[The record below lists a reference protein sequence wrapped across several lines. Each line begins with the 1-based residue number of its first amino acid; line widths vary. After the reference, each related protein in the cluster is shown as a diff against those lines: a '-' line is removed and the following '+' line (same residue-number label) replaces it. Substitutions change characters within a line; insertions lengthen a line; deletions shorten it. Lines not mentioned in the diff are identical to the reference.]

1 MNNSVLNKHGIISI
15 LLIFSINT
23 VSFSQTE
30 TDEQLAAQ
38 YFQNKEFDKAVVLYE
53 KLYGKKQEY
62 IYYTPFLNCLVE
74 LKDYKK
80 AEKIIKKQIKVH
92 PLIPQY
98 GVDLGYLYLAQGNET
113 LAKEQFE
120 SLIKKAQQEK
130 QYVIDLANAFLYRNE
145 TDYAIQTY
153 LKARKLMKGSYPF
166 NMELAD
172 IYDSRKEY
180 EKMMDEY
187 ISLIE
192 FSVSYLDD
200 VQNLLQT
207 MLAEETDNNKSTA
220 LKNILLKRTQQN
232 PDETFYSEMLLW
244 YSIQMKD
251 FETAL
256 VQAKS
261 LDRRKKE
268 DGKMVFN
275 IARLAASN
283 GYYNVAINAYQYIIS
298 KGSENYYFLN
308 CKIEILDVK
317 YLKITGTTTYIL
329 NDLTEL
335 EKDFQSALNELGK
348 SPSSIS
354 LMKNLAHLQ
363 AFYLDKSS
371 DAIKLLYEALE
382 FRNAQPKALAGC
394 KIELADILLMTG
406 EVWEATLL
414 YSQVE
419 KAFKDEPVGH
429 LAKFKNAKLS
439 YYIGE
444 FEWAKAQLD
453 VLKAATSKLI
463 ANDAMEL
470 SLLISDNSETDS
482 TYMALGMYAGADL
495 LIFRNKPDD
504 GLLTLDSLLA
514 KYPNHSLSDEV
525 YYKKAD
531 VYLKKGLND
540 SAVVY
545 YQKIIDKYWFD
556 ILGDDA
562 MFRLAALYED
572 VYKDSKKAMDM
583 CEKLMT
589 IYPGSTYAVEARKK
603 YRALRGDA
611 VN

>member
-1 MNNSVLNKHGIISI
+1 MTNSTLIKYCPIIFS
-15 LLIFSINT
+15 LIFFVNT
-23 VSFSQTE
+23 ISFSQTE

-53 KLYGKKQEY
+53 KLYSKKQEY
-62 IYYTPFLNCLVE
+62 IYYTPFLNCLIE

-80 AEKIIKKQIKVH
+80 AEKMINKQIKAH

-113 LAKEQFE
+113 LSKKQFE
-120 SLIKKAQQEK
+120 SLIKNAQQEK

-153 LKARKLMKGSYPF
+153 LRARKLMKGSYPF

-172 IYDSRKEY
+172 IYSNRKEY

-187 ISLIE
+187 ISLVE
-192 FSVSYLDD
+192 FSASYLDD

-256 VQAKS
+256 IEAKS
-261 LDRRKKE
+261 LDRRNSEESKR
-268 DGKMVFN
+268 VFN
-275 IARLAASN
+275 IARLASSN
-283 GYYNVAINAYQYIIS
+283 GYYDVAIGAYQYIIN

-308 CKIEILDVK
+308 SKIEILDVK
-317 YLKITGTTTYIL
+317 YLKITSTTTYTI
-329 NDLTEL
+329 NDIKDI
-335 EKDFQSALNELGK
+335 EKDYQSALKELGK
-348 SPSSIS
+348 SPSSLS
-354 LMKNLAHLQ
+354 LMKNLAHIQ
-363 AFYLDKSS
+363 AFYLDKSP
-371 DAIKLLYEALE
+371 DAIKLLNETLE
-382 FRNAQPKALAGC
+382 FRNAQPKALAEC

-419 KAFKDEPVGH
+419 KAFKEEPIGS
-429 LAKFKNAKLS
+429 LAKFKNAKLF

-463 ANDAMEL
+463 ANDAMAL
-470 SLLISDNSETDS
+470 SLLISDNSEADS
-482 TYMALGMYAGADL
+482 TYGALSIYSRTDL
-495 LIFRNKPDD
+495 LVFRNKLDD

-525 YYKKAD
+525 YYKKAEI
-531 VYLKKGLND
+531 YLKKGLND

-545 YQKIIDKYWFD
+545 YQKIIDNYWFD

-562 MFRLAALYED
+562 MFNLAKLYEES
-572 VYKDSKKAMDM
+572 YKDTKKAMDIY
-583 CEKLMT
+583 EKLMT
-589 IYPGSTYAVEARKK
+589 TYPGSTYAVEARKR
-603 YRALRGDA
+603 YRALRGDV

>member
-1 MNNSVLNKHGIISI
+1 VNNSLIKYCLIIFS
-15 LLIFSINT
+15 LIFFINT
-23 VSFSQTE
+23 ISFSQTE

-53 KLYGKKQEY
+53 KLYSKKQEY
-62 IYYTPFLNCLVE
+62 IYYNPFLNCLVG

-120 SLIKKAQQEK
+120 SLIKNAQQEK
-130 QYVIDLANAFLYRNE
+130 RYVIDLANAFLYRNE

-153 LKARKLMKGSYPF
+153 LKARKLMKGGYPF
-166 NMELAD
+166 NLELAD
-172 IYDSRKEY
+172 IYDNQKEY
-180 EKMMDEY
+180 EKMMEEY
-187 ISLIE
+187 VGLLE
-192 FSVSYLDD
+192 FSTSYQDE

-220 LKNILLKRTQQN
+220 LKNILLKRVQQN

-256 VQAKS
+256 IQAKS
-261 LDRRKKE
+261 LDRRNSE
-268 DGKMVFN
+268 DGKRVFN

-283 GYYNVAINAYQYIIS
+283 GYYDVAISAYQYITN

-308 CKIEILDVK
+308 SKIEILDVK
-317 YLKITGTTTYIL
+317 YLKITSATTYIV
-329 NDLTEL
+329 NDLEDI
-335 EKDFQSALNELGK
+335 EKDYQSALKELGK

-354 LMKNLAHLQ
+354 LMKNLAHIQ

-382 FRNAQPKALAGC
+382 FRNAQPQALAEC

-419 KAFKDEPVGH
+419 KAFKDEPIGH
-429 LAKFKNAKLS
+429 LAKFKNAKLF

-470 SLLISDNSETDS
+470 SLLINDNSEIDS
-482 TYMALGMYAGADL
+482 TYKALGMYARADL
-495 LIFRNKPDD
+495 LIFRNKLDD

-531 VYLKKGLND
+531 VYIKKGLND
-540 SAVVY
+540 SAVTC
-545 YQKIIDKYWFD
+545 YQKIIDYYWYD

-562 MFRLAALYED
+562 MFKLAALYED
-572 VYKDSKKAMDM
+572 VYKDSKKALDM

-589 IYPGSTYAVEARKK
+589 TYPGSTYSVEARKK
-603 YRALRGDA
+603 YRALRGDS

>member
-207 MLAEETDNNKSTA
+207 MLAEETDNNKNTA

>member
-1 MNNSVLNKHGIISI
+1 VNNSLIKYCLIIFS
-15 LLIFSINT
+15 LIFFINT
-23 VSFSQTE
+23 ISFSQTE

-53 KLYGKKQEY
+53 KLYSKKQEY
-62 IYYTPFLNCLVE
+62 IYYNPFLNCLVG

-120 SLIKKAQQEK
+120 SLIKNAQQEK
-130 QYVIDLANAFLYRNE
+130 RYVIDLANAFLYRNE

-153 LKARKLMKGSYPF
+153 LKARKLMKGGYPF
-166 NMELAD
+166 NLELAD
-172 IYDSRKEY
+172 IYDNQKEY
-180 EKMMDEY
+180 EKMMEEY
-187 ISLIE
+187 VGLLE
-192 FSVSYLDD
+192 FSTSYQDE

-220 LKNILLKRTQQN
+220 LKNILLKRVQQN

-256 VQAKS
+256 IQAKS
-261 LDRRKKE
+261 LDRRNSE
-268 DGKMVFN
+268 DGKRVFN

-283 GYYNVAINAYQYIIS
+283 GYYDVAISAYQYITN

-308 CKIEILDVK
+308 SKIEILDVK
-317 YLKITGTTTYIL
+317 YLKITSATTYIV
-329 NDLTEL
+329 NDLEDI
-335 EKDFQSALNELGK
+335 EKDYQSALKELGK

-354 LMKNLAHLQ
+354 LMKNLAHIQ

-382 FRNAQPKALAGC
+382 FRNAQPQALAEC

-419 KAFKDEPVGH
+419 KAFKDEPIGH
-429 LAKFKNAKLS
+429 LAKFKNAKLF

-470 SLLISDNSETDS
+470 SLLINDNSEIDS
-482 TYMALGMYAGADL
+482 TYKALGMYARADL
-495 LIFRNKPDD
+495 LIFRNKLDD

-531 VYLKKGLND
+531 VYIKKGLND
-540 SAVVY
+540 SAVTC
-545 YQKIIDKYWFD
+545 YQKIIDYYWYD

-562 MFRLAALYED
+562 MFKLAALYED
-572 VYKDSKKAMDM
+572 VYKDSKKALDM

-589 IYPGSTYAVEARKK
+589 TYPGSTYSVEAGSK
-603 YRALRGDA
+603 YRALRGDS